1 MWSYYS
7 DEGNDAAN
15 EIVAY
20 HRLNNKKATT
30 SKLFEY
36 TSKVI
41 GRTPTNNNNNYN
53 NTLDAA
59 VVVTLK
65 YLHNFWKFLDLPLIN
80 CEIALDLSWSRD
92 CIISEIPE
100 ISQYWNSC

>member
-1 MWSYYS
+1 MWSYYR
-7 DEGNDAAN
+7 DEGNDTAN

-20 HRLNNKKATT
+20 HRLNNKKTTT
-30 SKLFEY
+30 SKVFEY

-41 GRTPTNNNNNYN
+41 GRIPTNNNNDN

-65 YLHNFWKFLDLPLIN
+65 YLHNFWKFFSVPLIN
-80 CEIALDLSWSRD
+80 CEIALYLSWSRD

-100 ISQYWNSC
+100 ISQYWNSY